1 MKQFLMALALLA
13 LLRPAPAA
21 NDDPPFSSDY
31 IHEICRH
38 LYRWEMDETSVIRA
52 GADDHLHVW
61 VRKLEV
67 KLDDQ
72 DASRYRELYFPQ
84 LQLAA
89 TLKKANYAIPEL
101 GQRVQNRDYM
111 VQMVERVEK
120 APTND
125 AAYTQLEFKRKE
137 LEDYLFRTRAQREYP
152 DRALQERLRAA
163 LRNAKSPTDT
173 PLAAGPQTIYIS
185 PISPVSNDLW
195 VFWETRGWLIKYS
208 SDSDI
213 HNPAYWEI
221 EKVGV
226 HVYDLAKDVVVSLD
240 EVEGSHAYITRDWA
254 ARAVFNCIVF
264 GQRLVITPAADTR
277 APMTVE
283 EKPHQK

>member
-1 MKQFLMALALLA
+1 M
-13 LLRPAPAA
+13 
-21 NDDPPFSSDY
+21 
-31 IHEICRH
+31 
-38 LYRWEMDETSVIRA
+38 
-52 GADDHLHVW
+52 
-61 VRKLEV
+61 
-67 KLDDQ
+67 
-72 DASRYRELYFPQ
+72 
-84 LQLAA
+84 
-89 TLKKANYAIPEL
+89 
-101 GQRVQNRDYM
+101 
-111 VQMVERVEK
+111 
-120 APTND
+120 
-125 AAYTQLEFKRKE
+125 
-137 LEDYLFRTRAQREYP
+137 EDYLFRTRAQREYP
-152 DRALQERLRAA
+152 DQALQERLRVA
-163 LRNAKSPTDT
+163 LRNAKSPSDA

-185 PISPVSNDLW
+185 SISPVSNELW
-195 VFWETRGWLIKYS
+195 IFWETRGWLIKYS

-264 GQRLVITPAADTR
+264 GQRLVITPPADTT

>member
-1 MKQFLMALALLA
+1 
-13 LLRPAPAA
+13 
-21 NDDPPFSSDY
+21 
-31 IHEICRH
+31 
-38 LYRWEMDETSVIRA
+38 
-52 GADDHLHVW
+52 
-61 VRKLEV
+61 
-67 KLDDQ
+67 
-72 DASRYRELYFPQ
+72 
-84 LQLAA
+84 
-89 TLKKANYAIPEL
+89 
-101 GQRVQNRDYM
+101 M

-125 AAYTQLEFKRKE
+125 AAYTHLELKRKE
-137 LEDYLFRTRAQREYP
+137 MEDYLFRTRAQREYP
-152 DRALQERLRAA
+152 DQALQERLRVA

-185 PISPVSNDLW
+185 PISPVSNELW

-264 GQRLVITPAADTR
+264 GQRLVITPPADTT

>member
-1 MKQFLMALALLA
+1 MKHFLMALALLA
-13 LLRPAPAA
+13 LLLPTPAA
-21 NDDPPFSSDY
+21 NDDLPFTSDY
-31 IHEICRH
+31 LHEVCRH

-61 VRKLEV
+61 VRKLAV
-67 KLDDQ
+67 KLDDK

-89 TLKKANYAIPEL
+89 TLKKADYAISEL

-111 VQMVERVEK
+111 IQKVERVEK
-120 APTND
+120 PPTND
-125 AAYTQLEFKRKE
+125 AAYTQLEFNRK
-137 LEDYLFRTRAQREYP
+137 DMVDFLFRTRAQREYP
-152 DRALQERLRAA
+152 DKALQERLRVA
-163 LRNAKSPTDT
+163 LRSAKSPNDT
-173 PLAAGPQTIYIS
+173 PLAAGPQTVYIS

-195 VFWETRGWLIKYS
+195 IFWETRGWLIKFA

-240 EVEGSHAYITRDWA
+240 EVQGSHAYITRDWA
-254 ARAVFNCIVF
+254 ARALFNCTVF
-264 GQRLVITPAADTR
+264 GQRLEITPPADTR
-277 APMTVE
+277 APLAVQ
-283 EKPHQK
+283 EKPQQK